1 MKPKALIAAN
11 WKMNKLPSEVS
22 AWVRDLKDALTGTVL
37 NADLAICA
45 PYPHLPALVEAVQGT
60 AVLPGA
66 QDVSAHKAGAYTGE
80 VSAAMLRDVGVKTVI
95 IGHSERRQ
103 YHQESDALIN
113 AKLQRL
119 QEQGLLSILCIGE
132 TIAEREAGMTE
143 QIVLGQLTACLQ
155 GISLKMAAELII
167 AYEPVWA
174 IGTGKTATAA
184 DAQEVCGAIRATLL
198 KLYPT
203 LAEGIRIL
211 YGGSMKPENA
221 AELLSQSDING
232 GLVGGASLEVAS
244 YLGIAEG
251 S

>member
-1 MKPKALIAAN
+1 MRPKALIAAN

-22 AWVRDLKDALTGTVL
+22 AWVRDLKDALTGKVL

-45 PYPHLPALVEAVQGT
+45 PYPHLPALVEAVRRT
-60 AVLPGA
+60 AIRPGA

-80 VSAAMLRDVGVKTVI
+80 VAAAMLQDVGVELVI

-103 YHQESDALIN
+103 YHQESDTLIN

-119 QEQGLLSILCIGE
+119 QEHGLVPILCIGE
-132 TIAEREAGMTE
+132 TITEREAGMTE

-155 GISLKMAAELII
+155 GISLKLAAELII

-174 IGTGKTATAA
+174 IGTGKTATAE
-184 DAQEVCGAIRATLL
+184 DAQEVCGAIRTTLL

-211 YGGSMKPENA
+211 YGGSMKPDNA
-221 AELLSQSDING
+221 AELLSQPDING

-251 S
+251 A

>member
-1 MKPKALIAAN
+1 MKPRALIAAN
-11 WKMNKLPSEVS
+11 WKMNKLPSELS
-22 AWVRDLKDALTGTVL
+22 AWVREFRGASTGKAP

-45 PYPHLPALVEAVQGT
+45 PYPHLPALVEAVRET
-60 AVLPGA
+60 TVLPGA
-66 QDVSAHKAGAYTGE
+66 QDVSAHKVGAYTGE
-80 VSAAMLRDVGVKTVI
+80 VSAAMLRDVGVELVI

-119 QEQGLLSILCIGE
+119 QGHKLLPILCIGE
-132 TIAEREAGMTE
+132 TITQRQAGATA
-143 QIVLGQLTACLQ
+143 QVVLGQLKACLH
-155 GISLKMAAELII
+155 GIGLKSATELII

-184 DAQEVCGAIRATLL
+184 DAQEVCGAICATLRE
-198 KLYPT
+198 LYPA

-211 YGGSMKPENA
+211 YGGSMKPDNA
-221 AELLSQSDING
+221 AELLSQPDING

-251 S
+251 A

>member
-1 MKPKALIAAN
+1 
-11 WKMNKLPSEVS
+11 MNKLPSELS
-22 AWVRDLKDALTGTVL
+22 AWVRDLKVASSRKAL

-45 PYPHLPALVEAVQGT
+45 PYPHLPALVEAVLGT

-66 QDVSAHKAGAYTGE
+66 QDVSAHQAGAYTGE
-80 VSAAMLRDVGVKTVI
+80 VSAAMLKDVGVKTVI

-103 YHQESDALIN
+103 YHQERDALIN
-113 AKLQRL
+113 TKLQRL
-119 QEQGLLSILCIGE
+119 QEHGLVPILCIGE
-132 TIAEREAGMTE
+132 TLAEREAGATE
-143 QIVLGQLTACLQ
+143 RIVLGQLTACLH
-155 GISLKMAAELII
+155 GIGLKSATELII

-198 KLYPT
+198 KLYPA
-203 LAEGIRIL
+203 LAEGVRIL
-211 YGGSMKPENA
+211 YGGSMKPDNA
-221 AELLSQSDING
+221 AELLSQPDING

-251 S
+251 A